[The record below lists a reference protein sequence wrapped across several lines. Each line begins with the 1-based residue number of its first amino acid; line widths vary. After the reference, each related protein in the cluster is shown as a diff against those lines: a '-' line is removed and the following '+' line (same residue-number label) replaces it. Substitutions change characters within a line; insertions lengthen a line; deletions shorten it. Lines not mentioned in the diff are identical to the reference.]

1 MDDKEFL
8 QKILDERKKFW
19 LDIYPK
25 MNIQE
30 KKEYWLSS
38 THKGMRLQAESFADP
53 YSEFSKKW
61 YDFAKVHEPEFD
73 DIFNYVTQ
81 NLGFEFDWD
90 EYSKRITQ

>member
-1 MDDKEFL
+1 M

-61 YDFAKVHEPEFD
+61 YDFAKVMS
-73 DIFNYVTQ
+73 Q
-81 NLGFEFDWD
+81 NLMIFLIMLLKIWD
-90 EYSKRITQ
+90 LNLIGMSIARELLNSFK

>member
-8 QKILDERKKFW
+8 EKILDERKKFW

-73 DIFNYVTQ
+73 DIFNYVNQ